1 MKKLFFF
8 IVFITLAI
16 IPVAQ
21 EIQHEAIAIN
31 VEVPVRVFTKGKFV
45 EELTIKDF
53 EVYEDGVLQDV
64 LALYLVKRTMIER
77 EDTKIDTKQARKIF
91 IPETSR
97 TFVLMFEMMDYF
109 PKIIDTLD
117 YFFENVI
124 SPGDSLFIVTP
135 LKTYALKKELLD
147 KTPREVIVEELNGKL
162 RKDIKSAAREYKS
175 MIKDLDDLRYELEEG
190 DPSASIVMAGRL
202 IVEQIKEYRYFDE
215 EKLMVFRDQL
225 KDIEGQKY
233 VFLFYQQQII
243 PIPPEFAP
251 PEEDLG
257 TRISFN
263 VEKIKRSF
271 ADSSIFINFIFLTKT
286 EQHSMD
292 MFRMD
297 PTELV
302 LDNISVET
310 FGAFNEMAE
319 ATGGITDS
327 SANMASSFQRAVI
340 SSENY
345 YLLYYAPKNY
355 KANGKFKNIK
365 VKVKGKNYRITH
377 RAGYI
382 AD

>member
-1 MKKLFFF
+1 
-8 IVFITLAI
+8 
-16 IPVAQ
+16 
-21 EIQHEAIAIN
+21 
-31 VEVPVRVFTKGKFV
+31 
-45 EELTIKDF
+45 
-53 EVYEDGVLQDV
+53 VLQNIE
-64 LALYLVKRTMIER
+64 ALYLVKRTVIER
-77 EDTKIDTKQARKIF
+77 EETEIDTKQERKIF

-109 PKIIDTLD
+109 PKIRETLD
-117 YFFENVI
+117 YFFKEVI
-124 SPGDSLFIVTP
+124 SSGDSLFIVTP

-147 KTPREVIVEELNGKL
+147 KTPRDVIVDQLNGKL
-162 RKDIKSAAREYKS
+162 RKDIISAAREYKS
-175 MIKDLDDLRYELEEG
+175 MIHDLEFLRNAAQEDRSG
-190 DPSASIVMAGRL
+190 MTARAARTIVG
-202 IVEQIKEYRYFDE
+202 QIKEYRYFDE
-215 EKLMVFRDQL
+215 ERLIGFRDQL

-251 PEEDLG
+251 PEGDLG

-271 ADSSIFINFIFLTKT
+271 ADSSIFINFIFLTKK
-286 EQHSMD
+286 EQHNLD

-302 LDNISVET
+302 MSNISAET
-310 FGAFNEMAE
+310 FGAFHEMAE
-319 ATGGITDS
+319 ATGGTTDS
-327 SANMASSFQRAVI
+327 SANIAASFQRAVI

-345 YLLYYAPKNY
+345 YLLYYTPKNY
-355 KANGKFKNIK
+355 KADGKFKKIK
-365 VKVKGKNYRITH
+365 VKVKGKKYRITH

>member
-1 MKKLFFF
+1 MRKLIFF
-8 IVFITLAI
+8 IVFIALAI
-16 IPVAQ
+16 SPIAQ

-31 VEVPVRVFTKGKFV
+31 IEVPVRVFTKGKFV
-45 EELTIKDF
+45 EELSIKDF
-53 EVYEDGVLQDV
+53 EVYEDGVPQDV
-64 LALYLVKRTMIER
+64 LALYLVKKTIIER
-77 EDTKIDTKQARKIF
+77 EDTKIDTKQAGKIF

-97 TFVLMFEMMDYF
+97 TFVLAFEMMDYF
-109 PKIIDTLD
+109 PKIKETFD
-117 YFFENVI
+117 YFFKNVI
-124 SPGDSLFIVTP
+124 SYGDSLYIVTP

-147 KTPREVIVEELNGKL
+147 KTPREVIVNQLNGKL

-175 MIKDLDDLRYELEEG
+175 MIHDLEFFRIAAQE
-190 DPSASIVMAGRL
+190 DPSGSTARAGALILDQIV
-202 IVEQIKEYRYFDE
+202 EYRYVDE
-215 EKLMVFRDQL
+215 EKLIELRDQL

-243 PIPPEFAP
+243 PIPPEFGDAR
-251 PEEDLG
+251 ER
-257 TRISFN
+257 RISFN

-271 ADSSIFINFIFLTKT
+271 ADASIFINFIYLTKT

-302 LDNISVET
+302 LDNISAEI
-310 FGAFNEMAE
+310 FGAFNEVAE

-327 SANMASSFQRAVI
+327 SANMASSFQRVVI

-355 KANGKFKNIK
+355 KADGKFKNIK
-365 VKVKGKNYRITH
+365 VKVKGKNYRVTH

-382 AD
+382 AN